1 MMIRNLLRNYHKR
14 EFYAWFGTI
23 DKSEEVY
30 IQNPF
35 IDNICQEKKISRK
48 IELEADVVPGTE
60 IKNEKISATPQCQK
74 TPQKGFAKQE
84 SQANTLDAK

>member
-30 IQNPF
+30 IPNPF
-35 IDNICQEKKISRK
+35 IDICQEKKISRTIK
-48 IELEADVVPGTE
+48 LEADVVPGTE
-60 IKNEKISATPQCQK
+60 PKNEKISATQTSQK
-74 TPQKGFAKQE
+74 TPQSKYAKQE
-84 SQANTLDAK
+84 SQVNTLDAK